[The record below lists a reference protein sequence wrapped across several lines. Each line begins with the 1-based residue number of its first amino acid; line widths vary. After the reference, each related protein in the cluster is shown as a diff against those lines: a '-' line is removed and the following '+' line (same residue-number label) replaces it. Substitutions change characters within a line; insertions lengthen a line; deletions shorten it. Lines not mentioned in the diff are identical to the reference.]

1 MVAPTLASPQGRAA
15 HRGQDQVRSAGL
27 ACSETDLHLQAGLD
41 VGRDGPG
48 GTPRPVMGW
57 GLGDTYG
64 HTLWSSRGL
73 FPLENAV
80 CVKLLIYNCW
90 QLIVVLKAV
99 VHF

>member
-1 MVAPTLASPQGRAA
+1 
-15 HRGQDQVRSAGL
+15 
-27 ACSETDLHLQAGLD
+27 
-41 VGRDGPG
+41 
-48 GTPRPVMGW
+48 MGW